1 MLRRERLPALMA
13 CLALIA
19 TACATPRATTPAA
32 PETASLADQHP
43 PLPLRMPIAGVMLGV
58 IDFSSHGLFKIATS
72 EGVPSTQD
80 WYAAGLASLNL
91 IGSSTLITLP
101 GTGDKDDVWV
111 GDPRWR
117 TFASTMQGASVDAG
131 IASRNRDQVALL
143 LAADRLAKACQACH
157 DVFRP
162 ELPKVAVT
170 QFASNLASPSAVAP

>member
-1 MLRRERLPALMA
+1 MA
-13 CLALIA
+13 GLLLGGLTLIA
-19 TACATPRATTPAA
+19 GACATSSTRTPVPLERSATAGA
-32 PETASLADQHP
+32 GS

-72 EGVPSTQD
+72 EGVPSSQD

-101 GTGDKDDVWV
+101 GTGNNDDIWV
-111 GDPRWR
+111 DDPRWR
-117 TFASTMQGASVDAG
+117 TFATTMQAASVDAG
-131 IASRNRDQVALL
+131 IATRNRDQVALL
-143 LAADRLAKACQACH
+143 LAADRLAKACQSCH

-170 QFASNLASPSAVAP
+170 QFASNPPPRAGVAVAP

>member
-13 CLALIA
+13 GLALIA
-19 TACATPRATTPAA
+19 SACATSSEPPPAS
-32 PETASLADQHP
+32 PEAASLAATHP

-101 GTGDKDDVWV
+101 GTGDNDDIWV
-111 GDPRWR
+111 DDPRWR
-117 TFASTMQGASVDAG
+117 TFAITMQGASVDAG
-131 IASRNRDQVALL
+131 IATRNRDQVALL

-170 QFASNLASPSAVAP
+170 QFASNLSAPNAVAP